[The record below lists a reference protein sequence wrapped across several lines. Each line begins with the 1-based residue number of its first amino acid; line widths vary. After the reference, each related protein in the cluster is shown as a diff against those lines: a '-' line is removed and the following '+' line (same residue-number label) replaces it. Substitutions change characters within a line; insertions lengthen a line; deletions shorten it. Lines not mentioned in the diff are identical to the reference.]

1 MAEHFLTKTR
11 IDLARCIEV
20 GGTSAVE
27 QYADLY
33 SILTQKAG
41 PDAAKLFAEPLV
53 SKGNDQA
60 ASTVS
65 WYSDRPGQG
74 VPFAKLDA
82 AGQEEVGAVLRKR
95 LDTIHAL
102 LDDEEAGP
110 LLAAALYIGGASDIW
125 SVEGQPVL
133 VNWGLMPENGAD
145 LASRQT
151 HFANTLGAFM
161 TLDGPPPLTDSEV
174 EQRRV
179 NKTAAVAAATTVAAA
194 AAVASSADAG
204 TPAGAAAATPTS
216 DAAAATASV
225 AGDGRGAT
233 PPSPPTEP
241 VPRGRVP
248 LVAWVPLLLLLLL
261 FGAALAWLLMPGNRI
276 FTDDGPQ
283 PAIADADTILAAREI
298 NRALEQRLGDL
309 NTALEGSVCRA
320 DGTLL
325 MPDGLTIEGLL
336 PPDFE
341 QGRRQGGE
349 VIKGDLTP
357 TLPPAPERVVLPP
370 SDGQVADTAGLLQH
384 IDARTA
390 MVVVGTEQGMS
401 GGTGFFVGPD
411 LIVTNYHVIEKARE
425 GGLFVTNKSMG
436 GLKQAQLLKSF
447 GPMRDVGAD
456 FALLRVQGVDQP
468 FYTVRQSDASMR
480 LQSVITAGYPS
491 DVLRTDSQFTAL
503 RNGDASAVPGL
514 TVTDGTVNAEQSL
527 SPTTNAVIHSAP
539 ISKGN
544 SGGPLIDMCGRVVG
558 VNTFVVQGPLRNL
571 NFALATQ
578 DLLSFLADTEAAPVV
593 SAEACAPLV
602 TRPMPV
608 PAAAGQ

>member
-11 IDLARCIEV
+11 IDLGRCIDV
-20 GGTSAVE
+20 GGGSAVE
-27 QYADLY
+27 RYADLY

-41 PDAAKLFAEPLV
+41 PDVAKLFAEPLV

-82 AGQEEVGAVLRKR
+82 AGQEEVGAILGQR
-95 LDTIHAL
+95 LEVIQSFLDDPESGAL
-102 LDDEEAGP
+102 LS
-110 LLAAALYIGGASDIW
+110 AALYIGGSGDIW

-133 VNWGLMPENGAD
+133 VNWGLMPEAGSDVTTRQAHFAATLGPF
-145 LASRQT
+145 LASQT
-151 HFANTLGAFM
+151 
-161 TLDGPPPLTDSEV
+161 PPPLTDGEH
-174 EQRRV
+174 EERRV
-179 NKTAAVAAATTVAAA
+179 NKTAAVAAAATVAAA
-194 AAVASSADAG
+194 AAASTAAAETPAVQAAANTTVKPALTGSGGGGDG
-204 TPAGAAAATPTS
+204 TPPVTPI
-216 DAAAATASV
+216 DPA
-225 AGDGRGAT
+225 
-233 PPSPPTEP
+233 
-241 VPRGRVP
+241 PRRRVP
-248 LVAWVPLLLLLLL
+248 LVAWVPLILLLLL
-261 FGAALAWLLMPGNRI
+261 FGGALAWLLVPGNRI

-283 PAIADADTILAAREI
+283 PAIADADTLLAAREI

-309 NTALEGSVCRA
+309 NQALEGSVCRA

-341 QGRRQGGE
+341 QGRQQGGE
-349 VIKGDLTP
+349 VIKGDATP
-357 TLPPAPERVVLPP
+357 TLPPAPERVLVPP
-370 SDGQVADTAGLLQH
+370 ADGQFTDTAGLLQH

-390 MVVVGTEQGMS
+390 MVLVGTQNGMS
-401 GGTGFFVGPD
+401 AGTGFFVGPD
-411 LIVTNYHVIEKARE
+411 LMVTNFHVIENARE

-447 GPMRDVGAD
+447 GPMREVGAD
-456 FALLRVQGVDQP
+456 FALLRVEGVDQP

-491 DVLRTDSQFTAL
+491 DVLSTDSQFQAL
-503 RNGDASAVPGL
+503 RDGDASAVPGL
-514 TVTDGTVNAEQSL
+514 TVTDGTVNAEQNL

-571 NFALATQ
+571 NFALATP
-578 DLLSFLADTEAAPVV
+578 DLLSFLSDTEAAPLV
-593 SAEACAPLV
+593 SGDGCAPLV
-602 TRPMPV
+602 ARPMPV
-608 PAAAGQ
+608 PIATGQ

>member
-11 IDLARCIEV
+11 IDLGRCIEV
-20 GGTSAVE
+20 GGGSAVE
-27 QYADLY
+27 RYADLY

-41 PDAAKLFAEPLV
+41 PDVAKLFAEPLV

-82 AGQEEVGAVLRKR
+82 AGQEEVGAILGQR
-95 LDTIHAL
+95 LEAIQPFLDDPESGAL
-102 LDDEEAGP
+102 LS
-110 LLAAALYIGGASDIW
+110 AALYIGGSGDIW

-133 VNWGLMPENGAD
+133 VNWGLMPEAGSD
-145 LASRQT
+145 VTTRQA
-151 HFANTLGAFM
+151 HHAATLGPFLAM
-161 TLDGPPPLTDSEV
+161 QTPPPLTDGEH
-174 EQRRV
+174 EERRV
-179 NKTAAVAAATTVAAA
+179 NKTAAVAAAATVAAA
-194 AAVASSADAG
+194 AAAS
-204 TPAGAAAATPTS
+204 TAAAESPAAQTVADSAVKPT
-216 DAAAATASV
+216 V
-225 AGDGRGAT
+225 AGSGGGGNDLPPVT
-233 PPSPPTEP
+233 PSDPA
-241 VPRGRVP
+241 PRRRVP
-248 LVAWVPLLLLLLL
+248 LVAWVPLILLLLL
-261 FGAALAWLLMPGNRI
+261 FGGALAWLLVPGNRI

-283 PAIADADTILAAREI
+283 PAIADADTLLAAREI

-309 NTALEGSVCRA
+309 NQALEGSVCRA

-341 QGRRQGGE
+341 QGRQQGGE
-349 VIKGDLTP
+349 VIKGDATP
-357 TLPPAPERVVLPP
+357 TLPPAPERVLVPP
-370 SDGQVADTAGLLQH
+370 ADGQFTDTAGLLQH

-390 MVVVGTEQGMS
+390 MVLVGTQNGMS
-401 GGTGFFVGPD
+401 AGTGFFVGPD
-411 LIVTNYHVIEKARE
+411 LMVTNFHVIENARE
-425 GGLFVTNKSMG
+425 DGLFVTNKSMG

-447 GPMRDVGAD
+447 GPMREVGAD
-456 FALLRVQGVDQP
+456 FALLRVAGVDQP
-468 FYTVRQSDASMR
+468 FYTVRRSDASMR

-491 DVLRTDSQFTAL
+491 DVLSTDSQFQAL
-503 RNGDASAVPGL
+503 RDGDASAVPGL

-571 NFALATQ
+571 NFALATP
-578 DLLSFLADTEAAPVV
+578 DLLSFLAGTEAAPTV
-593 SAEACAPLV
+593 SGDGCAPLV
-602 TRPMPV
+602 ARPMPV
-608 PAAAGQ
+608 PIATGQ